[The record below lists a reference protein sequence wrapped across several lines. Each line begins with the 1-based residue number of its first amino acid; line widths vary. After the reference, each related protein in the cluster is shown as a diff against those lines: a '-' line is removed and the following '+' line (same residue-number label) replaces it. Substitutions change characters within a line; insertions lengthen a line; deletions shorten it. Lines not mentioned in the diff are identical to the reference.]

1 VKDRRPG
8 DDTGNGK
15 GGITLGIRIKS
26 ERNSSLGKRSR
37 TVLILPSSPEKRV
50 FKVSL
55 PPAVFI
61 ILCVSIITVPF
72 LAGAGLWSLQRYLHL
87 SGQSHHLE
95 VENHS
100 YKSKV
105 DEQSK
110 KIQYLNEELFE
121 IREKAGF
128 IQRFLGLSNSA
139 GDGGGIGKGGV
150 ELSPKAILPRLNS
163 STLHPFPRKTPHG
176 LNKIS
181 LRPGELRQLNQD
193 LDEIITSLEKRQQ
206 RLDSF
211 PSISPVDPQESWI
224 SSSFGVRVSPFT
236 NRKQFHPGVD
246 IAGSKGTP
254 IIAPAKGK
262 VIFAGKNG
270 SLGLSIEIQH
280 DSSLKTIYGH
290 LLKSEVQKGQLV
302 QRGQVIGH
310 MGDSGRST
318 GYHLHYQIEKN
329 GKCVNP
335 FDYMMDWQKN
345 RLLLAGD

>member
-1 VKDRRPG
+1 M
-8 DDTGNGK
+8 
-15 GGITLGIRIKS
+15 GIRS
-26 ERNSSLGKRSR
+26 RNERNSSTANKSR

-50 FKVSL
+50 LKISL
-55 PPAVFI
+55 PPALFI
-61 ILCVSIITVPF
+61 IFCGFIVIVPF
-72 LAGAGLWSLQRYLHL
+72 LSGAGLWSLHRYLHL
-87 SGQSHHLE
+87 SGRSHQLE
-95 VENHS
+95 TENHS
-100 YKSKV
+100 YKTKV
-105 DEQSK
+105 DEQTK
-110 KIQYLNEELFE
+110 KIEYLSGELFE

-128 IQRFLGLSNSA
+128 IQKFLGLSNSES
-139 GDGGGIGKGGV
+139 DGSGIGKGGV
-150 ELSPKAILPRLNS
+150 EFSPKASPPRLNS
-163 STLHPFPRKTPHG
+163 SILRPFPRKTRG
-176 LNKIS
+176 RLNKVS
-181 LRPGELRQLNQD
+181 LEPGDIHQLNQD
-193 LDEIITSLEKRQQ
+193 LEEIITSLEERQQ

-211 PSISPVDPQESWI
+211 PSISPVDPQESWL
-224 SSSFGVRVSPFT
+224 SSSFGVRISPFT

-254 IIAPAKGK
+254 IMAPARGK
-262 VIFAGKNG
+262 VTFAGKNG

-290 LLKSEVQKGQLV
+290 LLKTEVKKGQQV
-302 QRGQVIGH
+302 QRGQVIGY